1 MRFPLPHRPLT
12 AIVLALLA
20 LGSGAPATLRA
31 QPGNTPTAQW
41 TGTWRGTG
49 TEQLDFGQVL
59 RFPVVV
65 RFDSA
70 ASGLTAQVDAEA
82 DLPGEF
88 GQTIAVKYAG
98 RFSGSAQTG
107 ASVRLRGTSVTL
119 TVKATG
125 ESIALEG
132 QELRGTLNGNTLTGS
147 VGNDEDGWTQLS
159 LTRDAT
165 TPTPVPGPTPTPTPT
180 PAPAPVGT
188 STLKVGLDPMVSGM
202 PGAATMTAPP
212 SLRPGTRL
220 TFWLGTADVMGGA
233 GQSTIKEDPNG
244 KWVGKD
250 GKRYSEETLASGR
263 AAAGFTH
270 VDIVAVT
277 DQAIAMVS
285 TQYLGDGTVSAPTPS
300 NTMSFLCHPSG
311 CEYWIHPE
319 LLARVQPGEFGG
331 VRYLRG
337 PFEVNGQTHDALMIQ
352 VISAN
357 ASSHN
362 VYDMKTG
369 FSLSMSARMQSTKSQ
384 PSFDPV
390 TGRATPGQQ
399 TNTTLVV
406 SQLRN
411 ARTVARPWLRH
422 GNAPVTVGQT
432 LHFRGQQTLD
442 MGMGFPSSSPIE
454 VTLTASHV
462 DGAIIAYDSVTQFT
476 GAGGTP
482 FRSKRYCAAGQL
494 GNVVMPPQ
502 ALAELKSGQELDR
515 DPVTGYT
522 TFVEF
527 VGRNEMGQ
535 NLVVIRESG
544 QAGLQRWVYDAQTG
558 HLLEGVVHYSNGDPS
573 STTTITLQRV
583 Q

>member
-1 MRFPLPHRPLT
+1 MNHSLPCRSLLVIALAVLTLGAHAVAAPRPQSPS
-12 AIVLALLA
+12 A
-20 LGSGAPATLRA
+20 S
-31 QPGNTPTAQW
+31 NSSW

-49 TEQLDFGQVL
+49 TEQLDFGQSIQ
-59 RFPVVV
+59 FPVVV
-65 RFDSA
+65 RFDA
-70 ASGLTAQVDAEA
+70 AGSGFTADVEAQAE
-82 DLPGEF
+82 LPGEF
-88 GQTIAVKYAG
+88 GQKIAVEYRG
-98 RFSGSAQTG
+98 RFSGSAPTG
-107 ASVRLRGTSVTL
+107 GNIRLRGTRVTL

-125 ESIALEG
+125 ESIELEG
-132 QELRGTLNGNTLTGS
+132 QELRGTLNGTTLNGS
-147 VGNDEDGWTQLS
+147 VGNDDEGWTQLS
-159 LTRDAT
+159 LKRDAAA
-165 TPTPVPGPTPTPTPT
+165 PTPSPTPTPTPT
-180 PAPAPVGT
+180 PLPSPVGT
-188 STLKVGLDPMVSGM
+188 STLKVGLDPMVAGM
-202 PGAATMTAPP
+202 PGAATMKAPS

-220 TFWLGTADVMGGA
+220 TFWLGTADVMGNP

-250 GKRYSEETLASGR
+250 GKRYSEDTIATGG
-263 AAAGFTH
+263 AAAGFIH
-270 VDIVAVT
+270 IDIVAVT
-277 DQAIAMVS
+277 DQAVAMVS
-285 TQYLGDGTVSAPTPS
+285 TQYLGDGTISAPTPS
-300 NTMSFLCHPSG
+300 NTMSTVCHPSG

-337 PFEVNGQTHDALMIQ
+337 PFEVNGQSYDALMIQ

-369 FSLSMSARMQSTKSQ
+369 FSLSMGSRMQSTKSQ

-390 TGRATPGQQ
+390 TGRATPGKT

-406 SQLRN
+406 SQLRA
-411 ARTVARPWLRH
+411 ARVIDRPWLRH
-422 GNAPVTVGQT
+422 GLAPVSVGQT
-432 LHFRGQQTLD
+432 FRFRGQQTLD
-442 MGMGFPSSSPIE
+442 MGMGYPSSMPIE
-454 VTLTASHV
+454 MTLTASHV
-462 DGAIIAYDSVTQFT
+462 DGSIIAYDAVTQFT

-482 FRSKRYCAAGQL
+482 FRSKRYCTAGQL

-502 ALAELKSGQELDR
+502 ALAELRSGQELDR